1 MSTPDHDMTVRGSV
15 IFPDTYSEGSEI
27 DGNAASG
34 QKDIPVTAT
43 TKFKAG
49 GGDRIII
56 GRGTDREEEAVVAS
70 VETGV
75 KVAATKNLT
84 YNHTIDADT
93 TVDAENAD
101 EPGAADS
108 EFLDAD
114 NWVDDDWSGTWGD
127 TGLTHLTGTVEKVIL
142 SAAGDNYEVNDVLS
156 LTQGDNTTCK
166 IKVTAI
172 DGETAGPITEYTV
185 TTKGS
190 GYTIASGLSGAEGS
204 GTGAKFDILDINNE
218 TPLSHDNTPTVGK
231 RYYISLTIGTR
242 TDGVFTLSFGGITSD
257 PIYKTTAIKMYA
269 VTADPVVITPSKTFD
284 GTITISIKE
293 ITKILTVTDTDD
305 FVVGETVIVNEGKVD
320 EESYVIAS
328 IQAGVSLTMTESLKR
343 THEAAETVNQHGIG
357 GIVEICWCD
366 TSNVISKA
374 HYSDIM
380 FIVPDA
386 WATAAI
392 TFLGCDTPDGDFYP
406 ISALIPHN
414 GAEDVTVDT
423 VDLVTESLNPD
434 SEDIVLSWT
443 GAFRDAL
450 ANVPYIKLL
459 SGVIDTEVDQGS
471 GEIEIRYVMTR

>member
-1 MSTPDHDMTVRGSV
+1 MNRTPDHDMTVRGS
-15 IFPDTYSEGSEI
+15 IAFPTVYSTGSTI
-27 DGNAASG
+27 DDNAAAG
-34 QKDIPVTAT
+34 QKDVPVTAT
-43 TKFKAG
+43 TKFTA
-49 GGDRIII
+49 GDRVII
-56 GRGTDREEEAVVAS
+56 GRGTDREEEFVVDS
-70 VETGV
+70 VDAGV
-75 KVAATKNLT
+75 KIVSKTDLS
-84 YNHTIDADT
+84 YNHTVDADT

-101 EPGAADS
+101 EPGVADS

-142 SAAGDNYEVNDVLS
+142 SAAGANYEVNDVLS

-185 TTKGS
+185 ITKGS

-231 RYYISLTIGTR
+231 RYYISLTIANR

-257 PIYKTTAIKMYA
+257 PIYETTAIKMYA

-305 FVVGETVIVNEGKVD
+305 FVAGETVIVNEGEVD

-343 THEAAETVNQHGIG
+343 THEAAETVVQTGTDD
-357 GIVEICWCD
+357 VLEVCMASL
-366 TSNVISKA
+366 SNVIDKA
-374 HYSDIM
+374 HYKDIAL
-380 FIVPDA
+380 FLPSTWV
-386 WATAAI
+386 TAAI
-392 TFLGCDTPDGDFYP
+392 TFKACDTPDGTFNDVVVADDVGDV
-406 ISALIPHN
+406 SVASVAKSKVVTMN
-414 GAEDVTVDT
+414 GE
-423 VDLVTESLNPD
+423 
-434 SEDIVLSWT
+434 I
-443 GAFRDAL
+443 RDAL
-450 ANVPYIKLL
+450 TALPYIKLQ
-459 SGVIDTEVDQGS
+459 SGTTASPVDQGTGS
-471 GEIEIRYVMTR
+471 PEINYVLTR